1 MGQEGM
7 DEGWVGKRVGMSAG
21 WAGIGVCTGVLGEW
35 VGLGYGRFGGEDR
48 KWGNVTKDFSRVG
61 MD

>member
-1 MGQEGM
+1 M
-7 DEGWVGKRVGMSAG
+7 
-21 WAGIGVCTGVLGEW
+21 CTGVLGAW

-48 KWGNVTKDFSRVG
+48 KWDNVTKDISRVG

>member
-1 MGQEGM
+1 MYG
-7 DEGWVGKRVGMSAG
+7 
-21 WAGIGVCTGVLGEW
+21 CF
-35 VGLGYGRFGGEDR
+35 GLMGRFGGKDR

>member
-1 MGQEGM
+1 MVRQGGQGL
-7 DEGWVGKRVGMSAG
+7 GCVRVF
-21 WAGIGVCTGVLGEW
+21 WGEW
-35 VGLGYGRFGGEDR
+35 VGLWYGRFGGEDR

>member
-1 MGQEGM
+1 M
-7 DEGWVGKRVGMSAG
+7 RAG
-21 WAGIGVCTGVLGEW
+21 WAEIGGGV
-35 VGLGYGRFGGEDR
+35 LGYGRFGGEDR